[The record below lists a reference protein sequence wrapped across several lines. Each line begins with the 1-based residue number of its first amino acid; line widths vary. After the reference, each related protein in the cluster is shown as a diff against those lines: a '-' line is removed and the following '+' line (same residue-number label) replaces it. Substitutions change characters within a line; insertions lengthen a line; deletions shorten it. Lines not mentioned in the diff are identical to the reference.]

1 MARAARKL
9 RSVSSTTSVKIP
21 ARTKALVADAAK
33 DAGVTPHAWLLDVIE
48 REAERATR
56 RRRFIHQAKK
66 SLDHYRKTGI
76 AYAAD
81 DVHAYLKART
91 AGKSRARPKPVSGG

>member
-1 MARAARKL
+1 M
-9 RSVSSTTSVKIP
+9 
-21 ARTKALVADAAK
+21 VANAAK
-33 DAGVTPHAWLLDVIE
+33 AAGVTPHAWLLDVIE

-56 RRRFIHQAKK
+56 RRRFIHHARN

-81 DVHAYLKART
+81 DVHAYLNARA
-91 AGKSRARPKPVSGG
+91 AGKSPARPKPVSRG